1 MRYFLQRF
9 LQLLLVFFIVT
20 FTVLVVMRIGSPD
33 AKTLAIKLAGKPLTD
48 AEQADLI
55 SRYSLDSNFFS
66 QYLTWLKQLIFHF
79 DLGESPQN
87 SSTVADLL
95 KPRVWTTVLLG
106 LYAIIFGLIV
116 AVPIAVWQAY
126 RRDRPFDKFAS
137 VATFVAVGI
146 PGIVLGLFLKLGFV
160 VHWNIFPSIGD
171 KVYPWDNF
179 GDHVMNFFLPTV
191 TLMIPV
197 AAIYARLLRADM
209 VLTLQSDFVTLAS
222 AKGVPPAAGALETRV
237 AQLVVL
243 AAHGRGHSARRPR
256 GQRCAGGIAVRPRRP
271 RLATGGVGAVER
283 SVHGAELR
291 GGHRAHR
298 GAGEPARRPLVRT
311 DRPPYPPS
319 PSTGVTT

>member
-20 FTVLVVMRIGSPD
+20 FTVLVVMRVGSPD

-48 AEQADLI
+48 AEQNDLI
-55 SRYSLDSNFFS
+55 SRYSLDSNFFT
-66 QYLTWLKQLIFHF
+66 QYFTWLKQLIFHF
-79 DLGESPQN
+79 DLGVSPQN

-106 LYAIIFGLIV
+106 LYAIVFGLLV

-160 VHWNIFPSIGD
+160 VHWSIFPSIGD
-171 KVYPWDNF
+171 KVYPWDDLGKHF
-179 GDHVMNFFLPTV
+179 KNFFLPTV

-209 VLTLQSDFVTLAS
+209 VMTLQSDFVTLAS
-222 AKGVPPAAGALETRV
+222 AKGVPPQRVLWKQPCATRCSRCSPPWAPNSEPSSV
-237 AQLVVL
+237 AQCSSSRSSTST
-243 AAHGRGHSARRPR
+243 ASAPNWWCRCSRPTSSPCR
-256 GQRCAGGIAVRPRRP
+256 ASS
-271 RLATGGVGAVER
+271 R
-283 SVHGAELR
+283 S
-291 GGHRAHR
+291 
-298 GAGEPARRPLVRT
+298 
-311 DRPPYPPS
+311 S
-319 PSTGVTT
+319 CSSS